1 MSQKLVLVNQTQ
13 QERTLFSQVEISEN
27 IRGDQ
32 MGLPNTA
39 ARWMPLACVTHGDE
53 RKSDF
58 NDNTYYYTYP
68 FIQQDIYNMSNTTS
82 GQKEV
87 KEANN
92 FILY

>member
-39 ARWMPLACVTHGDE
+39 AR
-53 RKSDF
+53 
-58 NDNTYYYTYP
+58 
-68 FIQQDIYNMSNTTS
+68 
-82 GQKEV
+82 
-87 KEANN
+87 
-92 FILY
+92 